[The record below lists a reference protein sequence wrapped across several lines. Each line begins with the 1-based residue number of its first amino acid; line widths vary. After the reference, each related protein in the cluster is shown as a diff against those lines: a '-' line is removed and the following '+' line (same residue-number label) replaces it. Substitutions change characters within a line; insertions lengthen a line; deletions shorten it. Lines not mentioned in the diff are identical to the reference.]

1 MSKHGKGKRPVKQ
14 RQGAGAPQRQG
25 SAAATAQVPEELRG
39 IISSIQQVVR
49 EDPGGWSTV
58 AAVLR
63 GPEVDPEV
71 LLEFMARNMGR
82 ESLPLLKGLAVDE
95 DDALAEAALKSL
107 PLLGTRAAGD
117 ALVEA
122 YAAHPEG
129 ERARLAWQ
137 GVEALRARGINVAVP
152 EPGGVR
158 VAVPQ
163 FQVREYWESVP
174 DGVGSREMIARAQDR
189 YGVWHSI
196 VVIWNDR
203 AGVKQGLIGPLSQK
217 EWREMMQDH
226 AREEIQLA
234 QVPPDFAR
242 WQIARARLLNEKTGF
257 PLEKSLENWDAIV
270 GPPPADYEAPDPL
283 ADLRSKS
290 PEELKHL
297 QGHLGCLFHMP
308 SFKGW
313 AIEPADCKN
322 WWEAWNALDESKSEE
337 EQIAEVDA
345 LLAEVAN
352 HAIDPETVALY
363 RERMIDCARKLRWLR
378 HDHEADIAAAVAL
391 ELESLERPGDHT
403 LFRYLAGNGLEM
415 LGEIL
420 EEGGD
425 PEKLRYDPMGT
436 EELPQHG

>member
-1 MSKHGKGKRPVKQ
+1 MSKHGKGKRPIKQ
-14 RQGAGAPQRQG
+14 RQGAGAPQRNS
-25 SAAATAQVPEELRG
+25 SAPPTHVPEEIRG
-39 IISSIQQVVR
+39 VITSIQEVVR

-58 AAVLR
+58 AEVLR
-63 GPEVDPEV
+63 GPEIDAEV
-71 LLEFMARNMGR
+71 ILDFMARNLGK
-82 ESLPLLKGLAVDE
+82 ESLPLLKGLAL
-95 DDALAEAALKSL
+95 DDDDLLAESALKAL
-107 PLLGTRAAGD
+107 PLLGSRAAGD

-137 GVEALRARGINVAVP
+137 GVEALRGRGINVAVP

-163 FQVREYWESVP
+163 FQVREYWESVS
-174 DGVGSREMIARAQDR
+174 DGVGTREMIARAQDR
-189 YGVWHSI
+189 YGVWHSV

-203 AGVKQGLIGPLSQK
+203 AGVKDGLMGPLSQK
-217 EWREMMQDH
+217 DWREMMQDH
-226 AREEIQLA
+226 AREEIQVA

-242 WQIARARLLNEKTGF
+242 WQVGRVRLLNEKTGF
-257 PLEKSLENWDAIV
+257 PLEEKLQNWDAIV
-270 GPPPADYEAPDPL
+270 GPPAPDYEPPDPL
-283 ADLRSKS
+283 ADLRGRS

-308 SFKGW
+308 AFKTW
-313 AIEPADCKN
+313 AIEPADCKG
-322 WWEAWNALDESKSEE
+322 WWEAWNELDESKPEA
-337 EQIAEVDA
+337 EQVAEADA
-345 LLAEVAN
+345 LLAQVAN
-352 HAIDPETVALY
+352 HAISAETVALY
-363 RERMIDCARKLRWLR
+363 RERMIDTSRKLRWLR

-391 ELESLERPGDHT
+391 ELENVEQPGDHT

-420 EEGGD
+420 EAGDD

-436 EELPQHG
+436 EELAQHG